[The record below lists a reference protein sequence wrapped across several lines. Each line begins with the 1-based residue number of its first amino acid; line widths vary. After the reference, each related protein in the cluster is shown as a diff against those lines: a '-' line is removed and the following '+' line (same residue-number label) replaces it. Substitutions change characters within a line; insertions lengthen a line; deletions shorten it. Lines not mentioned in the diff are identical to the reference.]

1 MQKTAYEM
9 RISDWSSDVCSSDLL
24 IGTGSEV
31 QLAVT
36 AREQLAAKGIKA
48 RVVSMPCIEWFNE
61 QDEAYRAA
69 VIPVSVKARVSVE
82 AGIAQGWREL
92 VGDAGRI
99 ISIEQYGASANY
111 QRIYDE
117 YRVTAEAVTADR
129 KSVA

>member
-1 MQKTAYEM
+1 
-9 RISDWSSDVCSSDLL
+9 
-24 IGTGSEV
+24 
-31 QLAVT
+31 
-36 AREQLAAKGIKA
+36 
-48 RVVSMPCIEWFNE
+48 MPCIEWFNE

-117 YRVTAEAVTADR
+117 YGVTAEAVTAAAEESIR
-129 KSVA
+129 SEERRVGKEWVSTCRYRWSPYN

>member
-99 ISIEQYGASANY
+99 ISIEQYEIGRAH
-111 QRIYDE
+111 
-117 YRVTAEAVTADR
+117 V
-129 KSVA
+129 